1 MMLTTLYLTTFSK
14 STLLGRTLLQAST
27 VPETSFQ
34 WHEEIPQSAFN
45 VSHDAALSTILQSY
59 NSRLRA
65 SEGNGGLG
73 NIASMLEDDALFCF
87 PYPYCKKGKKAA
99 LKLLS
104 TLQKHTADSY
114 MVPSLPL
121 QAEFNGQ
128 HATFNEQYGEVWAP
142 AVTYTL
148 KDGPDSTC
156 MVAAAEQWTWDLS
169 AKDNSKLSKLVVY
182 FDEQTRLDQV
192 ATCKESSGSP
202 DQMAKYFG
210 LVIGTTTFLSGQ
222 SKNNIRHNLQIAM
235 NGLADGTKYPTSDR
249 HFAAGWLNSFV
260 DDGEKTPV
268 HFCDPY
274 PTCYSS
280 TKEIEG
286 FVKYSIDNLRNGIVV
301 QVGKLIVAGNVGSV
315 QTIYSDSTKGGSC
328 VNSHVQW
335 ATFQLADPATGT
347 SGPWIEAADS
357 PSLTVD
363 PSKPPVSRVDP
374 GTKGLLSSMDVFYS
388 MDAYLHARHECAAKT
403 PDKTKEVAGSYSKSS
418 SSLNT
423 GRVLKG
429 IDGYN

>member
-1 MMLTTLYLTTFSK
+1 MK
-14 STLLGRTLLQAST
+14 SSSEPGM
-27 VPETSFQ
+27 FQ
-34 WHEEIPQSAFN
+34 WHEEIPQAAFN
-45 VSHDAALSTILQSY
+45 ASHDAVFSTIVNAY
-59 NSRLRA
+59 NSRLRN
-65 SEGNGGLG
+65 SKGNKGVAE
-73 NIASMLEDDALFCF
+73 IASMLEDDALFCF

-99 LKLLS
+99 LGILM

-128 HATFNEQYGEVWAP
+128 HATFNEQYGELWAP

-148 KDGPDSTC
+148 KDGSSSTC

-192 ATCKESSGSP
+192 ASCKGASTST

-210 LVIGTTTFLSGQ
+210 LVIGTTTFLSSE
-222 SKNNIRHNLQIAM
+222 SKDSIRHNLQIAM
-235 NGLADGTKYPTSDR
+235 NSLADGTRYPTSDPR
-249 HFAAGWLNSFV
+249 FAAGWLNSFAN
-260 DDGEKTPV
+260 DGGKTPV

-274 PTCYSS
+274 PSCYSS

-286 FVKYSIDNLRNGIVV
+286 FVQYSVDNLRNGVVV
-301 QVGKLIVAGNVGSV
+301 QVGKLMVAGNVGSV
-315 QTIYSDSTKGGSC
+315 QTIYSDSSKDGSC

-347 SGPWIEAADS
+347 SGAWIESDDS
-357 PSLTVD
+357 PVLTVD
-363 PSKPPVSRVDP
+363 PNKPPVARAEK

-388 MDAYLHARHECAAKT
+388 MDAYLHARHECAVKAL
-403 PDKTKEVAGSYSKSS
+403 DENRGGSGSYSR
-418 SSLNT
+418 T
-423 GRVLKG
+423 GVRILKG
-429 IDGYN
+429 VDRRL